1 MNWLLPVRKKNK
13 KQHQLEDPCNN
24 QSILETPEFNIETG
38 WGGGRGRGEGAG
50 GGEGGGGRG
59 EGRGEL
65 EGWRVTAS
73 VDGRL

>member
-38 WGGGRGRGEGAG
+38 WGGGEGEGRGGRGRG
-50 GGEGGGGRG
+50 GGEGGGERG
-59 EGRGEL
+59 GG
-65 EGWRVTAS
+65 S
-73 VDGRL
+73 